1 MNLSLLKTPL
11 LKGLLYFH
19 FFCLG
24 SGIRAQS
31 KVQPSRIGNNTQVIE
46 PNKRVLSKALF
57 TDTLLARKK
66 KPLARNT
73 NKTHPDTLN
82 KTGKKPIYKKPLNA
96 TLKRAQPG
104 STLIYTPI

>member
-31 KVQPSRIGNNTQVIE
+31 KVQPSRIGNNTHVIE
-46 PNKRVLSKALF
+46 PNRRVLSNALVI
-57 TDTLLARKK
+57 DTLSARKK
-66 KPLARNT
+66 KPLTGNT
-73 NKTHPDTLN
+73 SKTHPDPLN
-82 KTGKKPIYKKPLNA
+82 KTGKKPIYKKPHNEP
-96 TLKRAQPG
+96 LKRVQPG